1 MLRFILYYF
10 VLISINFL
18 LHSLSFVTFQRNPIH
33 NLISNGITKN
43 KILEPF
49 IESRN
54 LLFKYNYLYG
64 LKGRNDKDQLD
75 YILSLQFDLL
85 SGEVA
90 EIIDN
95 NDTVEVVEK
104 FKFHIKSED
113 LVRAQTYKSNLNAT
127 NDKNEYVGEKL
138 IIDNNIVELLENAE
152 KFEENGKITYRIKMD
167 YDELMSNL
175 SREESSRTIYEE
187 VIEKKNLI
195 SSGRDKI
202 IKYNETL
209 YRDANSEINLNMK
222 KLLPNSELSFL
233 NKPLKLSIAE
243 FNPTDIAE
251 NIIGTLFVGTLLTL
265 SIFITH
271 YLAQFVYMCIIKT
284 FKLAMRTIPIKLI
297 RNLFSK
303 SINY

>member
-10 VLISINFL
+10 VLISINLL

-33 NLISNGITKN
+33 NLKSNCITKN
-43 KILEPF
+43 KTLEPF

-75 YILSLQFDLL
+75 YILSLQSDLL

-127 NDKNEYVGEKL
+127 NVKKDYIGEKL

-167 YDELMSNL
+167 YDELISNL

-187 VIEKKNLI
+187 AIEKKISI

-222 KLLPNSELSFL
+222 KLLPNSEISSL

-284 FKLAMRTIPIKLI
+284 FKLAMRTFPIKLI

-303 SINY
+303 SINH

>member
-1 MLRFILYYF
+1 MFRFILCYV

-18 LHSLSFVTFQRNPIH
+18 LDSLSFVTFQRNAI
-33 NLISNGITKN
+33 NYLKSNDVSKN

-75 YILSLQFDLL
+75 YILSLQSNLL
-85 SGEVA
+85 SIEAA
-90 EIIDN
+90 EIIEN

-113 LVRAQTYKSNLNAT
+113 LVRAQTYKSKLNAT
-127 NDKNEYVGEKL
+127 NDKKDYVGEKL

-167 YDELMSNL
+167 YDELLSNL
-175 SREESSRTIYEE
+175 SREDSSRTIYEE
-187 VIEKKNLI
+187 VTEKKNLM

-209 YRDANSEINLNMK
+209 YRDANLEINLNMK
-222 KLLPNSELSFL
+222 KILPNSEISSVI
-233 NKPLKLSIAE
+233 KPLKLSIAE

-265 SIFITH
+265 SIFISH
-271 YLAQFVYMCIIKT
+271 FLAQFVYMCIINT
-284 FKLAMRTIPIKLI
+284 FKLAMRSFPIKLI
-297 RNLFSK
+297 RNSFLK
-303 SINY
+303 SFNH